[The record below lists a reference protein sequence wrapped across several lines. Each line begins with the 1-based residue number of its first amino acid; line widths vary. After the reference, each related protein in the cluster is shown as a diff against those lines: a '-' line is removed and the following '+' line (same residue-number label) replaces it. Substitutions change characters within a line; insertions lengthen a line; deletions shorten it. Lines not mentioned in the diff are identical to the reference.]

1 MTSAVQKI
9 SPADLK
15 AQLQEI
21 WNKPGVLAASN
32 GISWILND
40 DGIHFHSRGG
50 KSYSEYLTPE
60 QKERR
65 KGLAMYNKALK
76 ASVMS
81 EAKQTIQDN
90 GLTFYDFRLA
100 PKVNAESDIVPKKT
114 RAKAKPVA
122 QANDKLIKAMNIF
135 WRVPQSELTG
145 FLIRFGIA
153 ADMAAQIASMPTL
166 DAVAREFLKVSLA
179 A

>member
-1 MTSAVQKI
+1 MTNTAEHL
-9 SPADLK
+9 SPAELK
-15 AQLQEI
+15 AELEAI
-21 WNKPGVLAASN
+21 WNKPGII
-32 GISWILND
+32 GDRISWHFTKNGAG
-40 DGIHFHSRGG
+40 GIYYNRH
-50 KSYSEYLTPE
+50 KTPEYLTPE

-76 ASVMS
+76 ASVMA

-90 GLTFYDFRLA
+90 GLTFYDFRPA
-100 PKVNAESDIVPKKT
+100 PKVKAESDIAPKKAK
-114 RAKAKPVA
+114 AKAKPAA